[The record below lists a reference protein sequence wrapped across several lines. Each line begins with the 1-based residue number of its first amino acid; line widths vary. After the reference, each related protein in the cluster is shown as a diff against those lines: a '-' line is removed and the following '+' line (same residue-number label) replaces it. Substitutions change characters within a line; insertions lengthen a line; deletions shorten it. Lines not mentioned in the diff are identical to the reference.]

1 MQFKNVEM
9 HQPVELPL
17 VETTKFNNAEL
28 NLNVMLHLEDVE
40 VIVMIIL
47 IVPEILAI
55 SQQENAYTYLNT
67 TDVTIK
73 INVPLI
79 NVLLKDAHTP
89 KKIALTTMHVPETSV
104 MLPPETVLQHLL
116 LANLL
121 IVKLQNVILKLVVK
135 LPIEIVMMVL
145 HVLSTFA
152 VKIVDVTILLI
163 INCVMIMI
171 HALLINVPSRK
182 DVSTRKSLV
191 TITIHVPMM
200 FV

>member
-1 MQFKNVEM
+1 
-9 HQPVELPL
+9 
-17 VETTKFNNAEL
+17 
-28 NLNVMLHLEDVE
+28 
-40 VIVMIIL
+40 MIIL

>member
-1 MQFKNVEM
+1 M

-121 IVKLQNVILKLVVK
+121 IVKLQNVILKPVVK

>member
-1 MQFKNVEM
+1 LQFKNVEI
-9 HQPVELPL
+9 HQPVDLPL
-17 VETTKFNNAEL
+17 VETMKFNNADL
-28 NLNVMLHLEDVE
+28 NLNVIFNQEDVE
-40 VIVMIIL
+40 VIVMTIS
-47 IVPEILAI
+47 IVLETLAI
-55 SQQENAYTYLNT
+55 LLLENANTSLNT
-67 TDVTIK
+67 TDVTIT

-89 KKIALTTMHVPETSV
+89 KRIALITMHVPETFV
-104 MLPPETVLQHLL
+104 MLLPETVLQHLL

-145 HVLSTFA
+145 HVLLMFA

-171 HALLINVPSRK
+171 HALLTNVLSRK
-182 DVSTRKSLV
+182 DVSTRKSHV
-191 TITIHVPMM
+191 TITTHVPMM